1 MATKKLFDHPAQVER
16 EYTRLMLR
24 YAREL
29 EGIVNAVVIP
39 ELPAL
44 RAQYDADMRVDSW
57 SDEVNKLIRMVG
69 ILGALPESIIIGKLP
84 AIYTSLSAFNNR
96 QFRQVFASN
105 NKGFKFPDDST
116 LAVLG
121 LDVYGTGV
129 GTKKLV
135 TMMESWVADNVLL
148 IKNMRSTYN
157 AGVETVIRNGI
168 RNGWSPAQLTKQ
180 IKSQQLEDTPKG
192 TASENRKLDYRAKLI
207 AQDQINKG
215 NADLTKYRLESV
227 GVTEY
232 IWRDVGDHRVRPTHQ
247 QFDGNKYSFRF
258 PEDKA
263 SPEQAAKYAPEGDP
277 GTPVRCRCRAEAV
290 WPKSEADKPD
300 APHLLRQQAPRT
312 VQMSKAE
319 LAAYRKTYIP
329 FKQRNKVS
337 S

>member
-1 MATKKLFDHPAQVER
+1 MATKKLFAHPDGVSR
-16 EYTRLMLR
+16 EYTRILLR

-44 RAQYDADMRVDSW
+44 VAQYEQDMRVDSW
-57 SDEVNKLIRMVG
+57 SSDLDALMGMVNL
-69 ILGALPESIIIGKLP
+69 LGRNAESIVIGKLP
-84 AIYTSLSAFNNR
+84 AIYTTLSAFNNR

-105 NKGFKFPDDST
+105 NKGFTLPDSST
-116 LAVLG
+116 LSLLG
-121 LDVYGTGV
+121 LDVYGSDV
-129 GTKKLV
+129 SSKKLLV
-135 TMMESWVADNVLL
+135 LMESWVADNVAL
-148 IKNMRSTYN
+148 IKDMRSTYN
-157 AGVETVIRNGI
+157 KGVETVIRNGI

-180 IKSQQLEDTPKG
+180 IKAQELEDTPKG

-215 NADLTKYRLESV
+215 NADLTKYRLQSV

-247 QFDGNKYSFRF
+247 EFDGNRYSFRF
-258 PEDKA
+258 PENKA
-263 SPEQAAKYAPEGDP
+263 SPEQAVKYAPEGDP

-290 WPKSEADKPD
+290 WPESQADNPD
-300 APHLLRQQAPRT
+300 AAHLVRQQAPRT

-329 FKQRNKVS
+329 FKQRNS
-337 S
+337 NSG